1 MQEKKEKKKYE
12 LESDEQ
18 VEGFIDNYPIEE
30 ENEQKIKLG
39 SYLSSQESELHS
51 SRQGYNTALEG

>member
-1 MQEKKEKKKYE
+1 MQEKKEKKE
-12 LESDEQ
+12 FEIESDEQ
-18 VEGFIDNYPIEE
+18 IEGFVDNYPEE

-39 SYLSSQESELHS
+39 SYISSQESEIHS